1 MQKQRANQ
9 CKLIMIVAIIL
20 FVALA
25 IVVTVLIVNKAQ
37 NEQSGEALG
46 ATAKCG
52 DVFQCIE
59 KLDPESSLE
68 EMNRVVGSD
77 AELASE
83 KDNTKVYKWTL
94 ADDTTIEARF
104 ETYEH
109 ENSDNTRTFVTFS
122 IEYPE
127 NLASHDADLS
137 RWPEIKEKMG
147 EADGVTYD
155 QFVEMVGGVDG
166 TIEEKSQGSKK
177 FYWFNQNGGYL
188 SASFDNDSGKC
199 TFASG
204 RA

>member
-1 MQKQRANQ
+1 MQKQKINQ
-9 CKLIMIVAIIL
+9 RKLVMAIAAALLVIL
-20 FVALA
+20 IA
-25 IVVTVLIVNKAQ
+25 IVIVLLVNKPKDDHSNQ
-37 NEQSGEALG
+37 PLG
-46 ATAKCG
+46 ATANCG

-59 KLDPESSLE
+59 QLDPESNLDD
-68 EMNRVVGSD
+68 MNRLIGSD
-77 AELASE
+77 AELVSE
-83 KDNTKVYKWTL
+83 KDNTKIYKWTL

-109 ENSDNTRTFVTFS
+109 NNSDDARTFVTFS

-127 NLASHDADLS
+127 NLVSHNADLS

-177 FYWFNQNGGYL
+177 FYWFDQNGGYL
-188 SASFDNDSGKC
+188 SASFDDDSGKC

-204 RA
+204 RV